1 MSDRIAARKLP
12 SKQVQTG
19 HDYYTDVNTDD
30 FTYDTNKVLP
40 EGSEVKAYLLV
51 NETIKVLFLIEEDG
65 PVSLKIT
72 PCASAVESS
81 VLYKSISDSKDYEDD
96 PLFEE
101 QVKPTNPAGIQL
113 YSYVG
118 SEAHT
123 FQRSVNSTGIYTVF
137 LRPIESDTYVKFFL
151 RLKKFAR
158 DSTFYPSLPRNSAVR
173 ADSIRRKSFTVSWNR
188 SQDETPYGNIITYC
202 VSVSAKRSSD
212 TYCSLMSYMFGDKL
226 PVASKSRGF
235 FFAWEDEVLKIFQS
249 KARPVKKVKPRE
261 IHYTCVGTNTKYIY
275 TQARP
280 GKTYY
285 INVYAIN
292 KRTNMSSAYKKLEVT
307 TKKRK
312 KRDRIRKLRDGKLQE
327 LEFKKSKLRFDFKYD
342 LKNTSDL
349 FLAVHS
355 CTGKVTLK
363 VTRGSLRGESV
374 LVKKVKR
381 SSMFTLKDLKADT
394 YFIDIV
400 SRQRDVP
407 KTARLVVSKKQ
418 SKLRYPILPRK
429 SEVFLVDNSTTS
441 NSLTIGWRVTKSRRK
456 FCIYQKEILAR
467 RKRRRNYNQCSNK
480 SQSPV
485 VDSKKVK
492 CMIVRH
498 QKPNMVLNH
507 QIRNLKSN
515 TLYQFDVV
523 IQLGKGYS
531 LLYNSLQTATKQHL

>member
-1 MSDRIAARKLP
+1 MSDRIAARNLP
-12 SKQVQTG
+12 SKQAQTG
-19 HDYYTDVNTDD
+19 QEFYTDINTVD

-51 NETIKVLFLIEEDG
+51 NETIKVLFLIEEDS

-113 YSYVG
+113 DSYVG
-118 SEAHT
+118 SAAHT
-123 FQRSVNSTGIYTVF
+123 FQRSVNSTGVYTVF

-151 RLKKFAR
+151 RLKKLAR
-158 DSTFYPSLPRNSAVR
+158 DSTFYPSLPRNSAIR

-202 VSVSAKRSSD
+202 VSVSAKKSSD
-212 TYCSLMSYMFGDKL
+212 TYCSLMSNMFGDKL
-226 PVASKSRGF
+226 PIASKSRGF
-235 FFAWEDEVLKIFQS
+235 FFPWEDEVPKKFQS

-261 IHYTCVGTNTKYIY
+261 IHYTCVDTNTKYIY

-280 GKTYY
+280 GKTYFV
-285 INVYAIN
+285 NVYAIN
-292 KRTNMSSAYKKLEVT
+292 KRTNMSSAYKKLEVK

-312 KRDRIRKLRDGKLQE
+312 QRDRIRKLRDGKLQE

-363 VTRGSLRGESV
+363 VTRGSIRGESV
-374 LVKKVKR
+374 FVKKVKR
-381 SSMFTLKDLKADT
+381 SSNFTLENLKADT

-400 SRQRDVP
+400 SRKRDAP
-407 KTARLVVSKKQ
+407 KTARLVVSRKQ
-418 SKLRYPILPRK
+418 SKLRYPILPQK

-456 FCIYQKEILAR
+456 FCIYQKEISVR

-480 SQSPV
+480 NQSPV
-485 VDSKKVK
+485 IDSKKVK
-492 CMIVRH
+492 CMKIRH
-498 QKPNMVLNH
+498 QTPNMVLNH